1 MHRKVMADDQS
12 EEFRRFILENREIII
27 SILAEEDGPSVK
39 EQIKERVEESRNEVQ
54 DKAKELN
61 EAVLKIISDDKV
73 QKHFIT
79 GCLEFLHFFEAVID
93 AAPLSPEAREAV
105 DKFEETKDSIL
116 KNMVVAGA
124 KDKMEN
130 ITINDVKAKTSSS
143 LSKKLEK
150 IENISIRD
158 IKDSIH
164 NKNND

>member
-1 MHRKVMADDQS
+1 MADDQS

-39 EQIKERVEESRNEVQ
+39 EQIKERVEESRDEVQ

-105 DKFEETKDSIL
+105 DKFEETRDSIL
-116 KNMVVAGA
+116 KNMVVVGA